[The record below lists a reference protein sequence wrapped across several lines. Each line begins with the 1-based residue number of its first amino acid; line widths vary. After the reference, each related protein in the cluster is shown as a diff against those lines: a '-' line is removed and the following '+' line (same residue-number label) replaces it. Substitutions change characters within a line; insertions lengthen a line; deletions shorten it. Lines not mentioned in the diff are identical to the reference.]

1 VKNSVSVTL
10 WCVCYDYADACSSAS
25 AALSTSNNLLLS
37 TRRIDEHFVREQ
49 ATKLASKKVLYLS
62 LISHIGGRLRSMFG
76 LSGALLQRLLVT
88 T

>member
-1 VKNSVSVTL
+1 MTQNGVREEFRERYTVH
-10 WCVCYDYADACSSAS
+10 AH
-25 AALSTSNNLLLS
+25 NNLLLS
-37 TRRIDEHFVREQ
+37 TRRIDEHFGREQ